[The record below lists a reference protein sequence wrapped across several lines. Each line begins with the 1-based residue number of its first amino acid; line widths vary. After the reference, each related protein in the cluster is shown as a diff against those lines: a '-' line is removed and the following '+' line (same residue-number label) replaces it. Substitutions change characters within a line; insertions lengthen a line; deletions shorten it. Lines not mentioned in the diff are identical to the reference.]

1 VCINYD
7 TFNIVKVEVEID
19 GWGGRAWINILT
31 YDAQVLLLRESTDT
45 KYISVLVPGTYSYL
59 NLC

>member
-1 VCINYD
+1 L
-7 TFNIVKVEVEID
+7 KLM
-19 GWGGRAWINILT
+19 GGGGRAWINILT